1 LKTELFADIL
11 KSHDALQNI
20 EFKINDNTYTFY
32 YRYLT
37 VLEHTRIKIACTK
50 ENVIIKPDG
59 SKEIKTQENEHL
71 YPVYTILEKALDEE
85 GNKLFS
91 LTSIDDFQKINK
103 MPFNLISFIA
113 SEMSFDIT
121 GNIKSI
127 FGANNGV
134 E

>member
-1 LKTELFADIL
+1 MKQELFADIL
-11 KSHDALQNI
+11 KSHDTLQNI
-20 EFKINDNTYTFY
+20 EFKINNKEYTFY

-50 ENVIIKPDG
+50 ENVIIKENG

-71 YPVYTILEKALDEE
+71 YPIYTILEKSLDKD

-91 LTSIDDFQKINK
+91 LTSLDDFQKISK
-103 MPFNLISFIA
+103 LPFNLVSFIA

-121 GNIKSI
+121 GNIKSL
-127 FGANNGV
+127 FGADN